1 MSVFHFALPRNTFS
15 CARDRSTKTRL
26 RSSSSPSGL
35 YPEHPAPSWPTWWP
49 TTFAFDSVSG
59 GRAGCTRDLGTTS
72 GVLFGTLFRPGQ
84 LAGAGSSVGCKFG
97 RWLAA
102 ATTCRAANRFTS
114 NWVYLECAMALVDS
128 HHRSALWRWA
138 LVRAVRKRSKDPD
151 TVIVE
156 WLRHGAP
163 VRMQRFSVD
172 LEHDGLKPARDDLQG
187 CRSLTTDVDDA
198 LL

>member
-114 NWVYLECAMALVDS
+114 SWVTMNVPGHWSTRIIEVRCGGGPWFGPCGNDRRTRTPSSSSGCDTAPLCECN
-128 HHRSALWRWA
+128 
-138 LVRAVRKRSKDPD
+138 
-151 TVIVE
+151 
-156 WLRHGAP
+156 
-163 VRMQRFSVD
+163 D
-172 LEHDGLKPARDDLQG
+172 LA
-187 CRSLTTDVDDA
+187 ST
-198 LL
+198 